1 MIKDEKNM
9 INDEKNKRYYFFK
22 YPFDFMERPE
32 LKVLR
37 KMDHGCE
44 IIMLY
49 LWMIAA
55 SANAYGYLRL
65 NDAMAYTPDT
75 LAAASD
81 FSKEVCS
88 LALNMLKQFG
98 YIDIL
103 DDGTI
108 KIHNIDDFVG
118 SESIWANYKR
128 KEREK
133 GPKPDNVGTSSGQNV
148 TVIGQCPKDVQKTSN
163 ECPLDIDIDID
174 REIDKEIER
183 EEEEN
188 SSNILFDDARVR
200 EEKRQIPSEEEV
212 NRFIKDHCPNVYLYQ
227 NGFYKYYS
235 RRGWMINGEPII
247 DWRSLAARW
256 EEGLITEINMCN
268 EKEWEK
274 VRQKYWDKFHKG
286 IPSEFF
292 RKIKYVQLAIATD
305 TPLKETAV
313 IMKDR

>member
-1 MIKDEKNM
+1 MDRT
-9 INDEKNKRYYFFK
+9 DDKNKRYYFFK

-55 SANAYGYLRL
+55 SANEYGYLRL
-65 NDAMAYTPDT
+65 NDTMAYTPDT

-88 LALNMLKQFG
+88 LALNLLKQFG
-98 YIDIL
+98 YIDVL

-108 KIHNIDDFVG
+108 KIHNIEDFVG
-118 SESIWANYKR
+118 SETIWANYKR

-133 GPKPDNVGTSSGQNV
+133 GQKRDKDGTMSGQNV
-148 TVIGQCPKDVQKTSN
+148 TVVGQCPKGVQKVSK
-163 ECPLDIDIDID
+163 ESPIDIDIYID
-174 REIDKEIER
+174 TEIDKEIDKED
-183 EEEEN
+183 EEN
-188 SSNILFDDARVR
+188 NTEVLLDGARAYEQ
-200 EEKRQIPSEEEV
+200 EERRIPSEEEV
-212 NRFIKDHCPNVYLYQ
+212 DQFIKEHCPNVYKCG
-227 NGFYKYYS
+227 NGFFRYYN
-235 RRGWMINGEPII
+235 RRGWTIKGEPIV

-256 EEGLITEINMCN
+256 EEELVKEINLCN

-274 VRQKYWDKFHKG
+274 VRQEYWDKFRKG
-286 IPSEFF
+286 IPSEYF
-292 RKIKYVQLAIATD
+292 RKVKYVQLAIATD
-305 TPLKETAV
+305 TPLKEISGV
-313 IMKDR
+313 K